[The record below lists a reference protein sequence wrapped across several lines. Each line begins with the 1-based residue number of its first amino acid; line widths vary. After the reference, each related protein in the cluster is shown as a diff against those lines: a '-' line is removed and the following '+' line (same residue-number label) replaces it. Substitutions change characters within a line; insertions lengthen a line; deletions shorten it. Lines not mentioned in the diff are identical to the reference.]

1 MQVHF
6 LLIALLN
13 CRKEDF
19 LRIDGRGDFLFSFI
33 YKIAGLIADEVD
45 KELYSPA
52 SIKNQI
58 LKLEQLL
65 KEGKITEEEYDE
77 MENELLERLEKSQ
90 ED

>member
-1 MQVHF
+1 MFTF
-6 LLIALLN
+6 L
-13 CRKEDF
+13 
-19 LRIDGRGDFLFSFI
+19 
-33 YKIAGLIADEVD
+33 YKIAELIADEVD

-58 LKLEQLL
+58 LNLEQSL

-77 MENELLERLEKSQ
+77 MENELLERFEKSQ

>member
-1 MQVHF
+1 M
-6 LLIALLN
+6 
-13 CRKEDF
+13 
-19 LRIDGRGDFLFSFI
+19 FSFI
-33 YKIAGLIADEVD
+33 FKIAGFIADEVD
-45 KELYSPA
+45 KELYGPA

-58 LKLEQLL
+58 LKLEQSL

>member
-1 MQVHF
+1 MS
-6 LLIALLN
+6 LLN
-13 CRKEDF
+13 RSIFTNISLE
-19 LRIDGRGDFLFSFI
+19 GDCLFSFI
-33 YKIAGLIADEVD
+33 LKIAGLIADEVD
-45 KELYSPA
+45 KELYGPA

-58 LKLEQLL
+58 LKLEQSL

>member
-1 MQVHF
+1 M
-6 LLIALLN
+6 
-13 CRKEDF
+13 
-19 LRIDGRGDFLFSFI
+19 FSFI
-33 YKIAGLIADEVD
+33 LKIAGLIADEVD

-58 LKLEQLL
+58 LKLEQSL

>member
-1 MQVHF
+1 M
-6 LLIALLN
+6 
-13 CRKEDF
+13 
-19 LRIDGRGDFLFSFI
+19 FSFI
-33 YKIAGLIADEVD
+33 LKIAGLIADEVD

-58 LKLEQLL
+58 LKLEQSLN
-65 KEGKITEEEYDE
+65 EGKITEEEYEE

>member
-1 MQVHF
+1 M
-6 LLIALLN
+6 
-13 CRKEDF
+13 
-19 LRIDGRGDFLFSFI
+19 FSFI
-33 YKIAGLIADEVD
+33 YKLAEIIADEVD

-58 LKLEQLL
+58 LKLEQSL

-77 MENELLERLEKSQ
+77 IENELLERFEKSQ

>member
-1 MQVHF
+1 MF
-6 LLIALLN
+6 TNISL
-13 CRKEDF
+13 E
-19 LRIDGRGDFLFSFI
+19 GDSLFSFI
-33 YKIAGLIADEVD
+33 FKIAGLIADEVD

-58 LKLEQLL
+58 LKLEQSL

>member
-1 MQVHF
+1 
-6 LLIALLN
+6 
-13 CRKEDF
+13 
-19 LRIDGRGDFLFSFI
+19 LFSFI
-33 YKIAGLIADEVD
+33 FKIAGLIADEVD

-58 LKLEQLL
+58 LKLEQSL

>member
-1 MQVHF
+1 M
-6 LLIALLN
+6 
-13 CRKEDF
+13 
-19 LRIDGRGDFLFSFI
+19 FSFI
-33 YKIAGLIADEVD
+33 YKIAEIIADEVD

-58 LKLEQLL
+58 LKLEQSL

>member
-1 MQVHF
+1 MFTF
-6 LLIALLN
+6 L
-13 CRKEDF
+13 
-19 LRIDGRGDFLFSFI
+19 
-33 YKIAGLIADEVD
+33 YKIAEIIADEVD

-58 LKLEQLL
+58 LNLEQSL

-77 MENELLERLEKSQ
+77 MENELLERFEKSQ